1 MARADLLHR
10 ETFADRNSKGI
21 HRKAYGYYNQ
31 FRYSH
36 ISKETNISPVQ
47 ACGQ

>member
-1 MARADLLHR
+1 MARADLLDR
-10 ETFADRNSKGI
+10 ETLAYGNCKCV
-21 HRKAYGYYNQ
+21 HRKSHGYDYQ

-36 ISKETNISPVQ
+36 ISKETTISPVQ